1 MMLGSAGVLPAPV
14 SPIIS
19 HNDVK
24 MIKSI
29 ICASTSL
36 KKEPAR
42 RRRSQAPCICLL
54 VDFGSTYTKIAAA
67 DLEREEIIG
76 WAQSPTTVDT
86 DITIGLD
93 KALSNLADTCGI
105 DINKVGA
112 KYACS
117 SAAGGLIMAAIG
129 LVPELT
135 LEAARRAALGAGAKV
150 VCGYGYEIDEE
161 IVKEIETA
169 KCDII
174 LLSGGT
180 DGGDK
185 KTILH
190 NAEMLANSRISCPIL
205 VAGNR
210 VAANKAKAV
219 LEKKNKTVYISKNV
233 LPSLDVVDVEPAQ
246 NIIRDIFLAHI
257 IKAKGLEKAQEF
269 IGKTI
274 IPTPKATLLAAALLA
289 EGIDSE
295 PGIGSLLVVEIGGAT
310 TNIHS
315 VADNFP
321 MTPQTIIKGL
331 PEQKLKR
338 TVEGDLG
345 IRYNAH
351 TIFDLAGEET
361 LRSRLSRED
370 MDIKQYIKKVSD
382 AVEYVPS
389 SDVECAMDIV
399 LAKSA
404 ALIAVERH
412 SGTVRQEYSI
422 AGEIAVQYGKN
433 LLDVRN
439 IIGTGGI
446 FKFGQHPERILQAGL
461 FDVQKPWSL
470 KPKAPKAF
478 IDSDYILYAIGLL
491 SQDFPSQAL
500 RIAKKHLKQYNIE
513 YDEK

>member
-1 MMLGSAGVLPAPV
+1 LG
-14 SPIIS
+14 I
-19 HNDVK
+19 H
-24 MIKSI
+24 
-29 ICASTSL
+29 
-36 KKEPAR
+36 
-42 RRRSQAPCICLL
+42 LL
-54 VDFGSTYTKIAAA
+54 VDFGSTYTKIAAV
-67 DLEREEIIG
+67 DLEREDIIS

-86 DITIGLD
+86 DIAIGFEN
-93 KALSNLADTCGI
+93 ALSKLAASCSFDVHAVQG
-105 DINKVGA
+105 

-150 VCGYGYEIDEE
+150 VCGYGYEIDEG
-161 IVKEIETA
+161 IIKEIEKA

-190 NAEMLANSRISCPIL
+190 NAAMLADSGIRCPVL

-210 VAANKAKAV
+210 VVGRQVQAI
-219 LEKKNKTVYISKNV
+219 LEKKDKITYISQNV

-246 NIIRDIFLAHI
+246 NIIREIFLAHI
-257 IKAKGLEKAQEF
+257 IKAKGLEKAQAL
-269 IGKTI
+269 IGKII
-274 IPTPKATLLAAALLA
+274 IPTPKASLLAAELLA
-289 EGIDSE
+289 EGTDGE

-315 VADNFP
+315 VADNTP
-321 MTPQTIIKGL
+321 ATPQTIIKGL
-331 PEQKLKR
+331 PEAKLKR

-351 TIFDLAGEET
+351 TILDHVGEE
-361 LRSRLSRED
+361 RLQSSLNAL
-370 MDIKQYIKKVSD
+370 MPSGDIGKADIRQYVKKVSD
-382 AVEYVPS
+382 AVGSVPS
-389 SDVECAMDIV
+389 SDMECALDIV

-404 ALIAVERH
+404 AGIAVDRH
-412 SGTVRQEYSI
+412 AGTVRREYSI
-422 AGEIAVQYGKN
+422 SGETTVQYGKN
-433 LLDVRN
+433 LLDIEN

-446 FKFGQHPERILQAGL
+446 FKYGRQPESILQAAL
-461 FDVQKPWSL
+461 FDAENPWSL

-478 IDSDYILYAIGLL
+478 IDGNYILYAIGLL
-491 SQDFPSQAL
+491 SQEHPTQAL
-500 RIAKKHLKQYNIE
+500 RIAKRHLKQTGV
-513 YDEK
+513 

>member
-1 MMLGSAGVLPAPV
+1 LG
-14 SPIIS
+14 IY
-19 HNDVK
+19 
-24 MIKSI
+24 
-29 ICASTSL
+29 
-36 KKEPAR
+36 
-42 RRRSQAPCICLL
+42 LL
-54 VDFGSTYTKIAAA
+54 VDFGSTYTKITAV
-67 DLEREEIIG
+67 DLEREEIVG
-76 WAQSPTTVDT
+76 WAQAPTTVDT
-86 DITIGLD
+86 DITNGLN
-93 KALSNLADTCGI
+93 KALSKLAETHGI
-105 DINKVGA
+105 DVKTVQG

-150 VCGYGYEIDEE
+150 VCGYGFEIDEE
-161 IVKEIETA
+161 IVKKLEEA

-185 KTILH
+185 KTIIH
-190 NAEMLANSRISCPIL
+190 NAKMLAASKISCPIL

-210 VAANKAKAV
+210 VAANKVKSI
-219 LEKKNKTVYISKNV
+219 LENKNKIVYISGNV

-246 NIIRDIFLAHI
+246 NIIRDIFLTHI

-274 IPTPKATLLAAALLA
+274 IPTPKASLLAAGLLA
-289 EGIDSE
+289 EGTDNE
-295 PGIGSLLVVEIGGAT
+295 PGLGSLLVVEIGGAT

-315 VADNFP
+315 VADNSP
-321 MTPQTIIKGL
+321 VTPQTIIKGL

-351 TIFDLAGEET
+351 TIFDLVGEET
-361 LRSRLSRED
+361 LQSKLDSLTASGSSENS
-370 MDIKQYIKKVSD
+370 DIKQYIKKVSD
-382 AVEYVPS
+382 TVEYIPS
-389 SDVECAMDIV
+389 SDTEYVLDTV

-412 SGTVRQEYSI
+412 AGTARQEYSI
-422 AGEIAVQYGKN
+422 AGETTVQYGKN
-433 LLDVRN
+433 LFDIEN

-446 FKFGQHPERILQAGL
+446 FKYGRHSEKILEAGL
-461 FDVQKPWSL
+461 FDAQKPWSL
-470 KPKAPKAF
+470 KPKAPKAY
-478 IDSDYILYAIGLL
+478 IDSDYILYGIGLL
-491 SQDFPSQAL
+491 SQDYPAQAL
-500 RIAKKHLKQYNIE
+500 RIVKKHLKQI
-513 YDEK
+513 KI

>member
-1 MMLGSAGVLPAPV
+1 LLARLNNRHMDALG
-14 SPIIS
+14 IY
-19 HNDVK
+19 
-24 MIKSI
+24 
-29 ICASTSL
+29 
-36 KKEPAR
+36 
-42 RRRSQAPCICLL
+42 LL
-54 VDFGSTYTKIAAA
+54 VDFGSTYTKISAV
-67 DLEREEIIG
+67 DLEREEIVG
-76 WAQSPTTVDT
+76 WAQAPTTVDI
-86 DITIGLD
+86 DITIGLNR
-93 KALSNLADTCGI
+93 ALSNLADTYGI
-105 DINKVGA
+105 DVNNVQG

-161 IVKEIETA
+161 IVKEIEAA

-190 NAEMLANSRISCPIL
+190 NAEMLADSKISCPVL

-210 VAANKAKAV
+210 VAANKAKTI
-219 LEKKNKTVYISKNV
+219 LENKNKVAFISTNV

-246 NIIRDIFLAHI
+246 NIIRDIFLSHI
-257 IKAKGLEKAQEF
+257 IKAKGLEKAQAF

-274 IPTPKATLLAAALLA
+274 LPTPKASLLAAGLLA
-289 EGIDSE
+289 EGTANE
-295 PGIGSLLVVEIGGAT
+295 PGMGSLLIVEIGGAT

-315 VADNFP
+315 VADNSP

-331 PEQKLKR
+331 PEQKVKR

-351 TIFDLAGEET
+351 TILDLVGEET
-361 LRSRLSRED
+361 LQSGLSSEEIN
-370 MDIKQYIKKVSD
+370 IKQYIRKVSD
-382 AVEYVPS
+382 TVEYIPS
-389 SDVECAMDIV
+389 SDTEHTLDIV

-404 ALIAVERH
+404 ALMAVERH
-412 SGTVRQEYSI
+412 AGTVRQEYSLL
-422 AGEIAVQYGKN
+422 GETTVQYGKN
-433 LLDVRN
+433 LLDIEN

-446 FKFGQHPERILQAGL
+446 FKYGQHPERILQAAL
-461 FDVQKPWSL
+461 FDAQKPWSL
-470 KPKAPKAF
+470 KPRAPKAY
-478 IDSDYILYAIGLL
+478 IDGDYILYAIGLL
-491 SQDFPSQAL
+491 SQDYPLKAL
-500 RIAKKHLKQYNIE
+500 RIAKKRLIPINL
-513 YDEK
+513 